1 MEKIFGEEE
10 FKGLEEEIDSA
21 IEKLF
26 VEKKKTPDEDLNR
39 DFMDPSYSYGM
50 IQDISS
56 KVSTTTESE
65 KTSDFSSP
73 FEKMETQL
81 LSLEWELTRENID
94 KTRQEILSFQRM
106 VKDEPQITKILEF
119 MSKILSHISK
129 NDENIQPTFIRFLL
143 DSKETIKLLMRKDRV
158 NDIEVYKQLAFSG
171 LEARY
176 NCLEGLGGVKDIST
190 LISKD
195 ETDKEETII
204 DRISSKV
211 NLLSKKIDELISKV
225 DAKLSK
231 IEETKKDLKSTE
243 KGLET
248 RSLLKNI
255 TIVKVENRLF
265 GIESDSVVKLF
276 KLPGVMFEK
285 YLNKQK
291 IQLKEFDMKL
301 IDLNRILSIPR
312 ESIKE
317 EFRILT
323 VKDNGLY
330 KGFIIDEVVKRLSA
344 YPDSREDYGEY
355 YSGLIYTIYQDE
367 SVEIPIL
374 DIKKF

>member
-56 KVSTTTESE
+56 RVSTTTESE

-94 KTRQEILSFQRM
+94 KTRQEILSFQRI

-176 NCLEGLGGVKDIST
+176 NCLEGLGGAKDIST

-195 ETDKEETII
+195 ETDKDETII